1 MAVIEYPD
9 AYRGDE
15 INDSTGWVGPG
26 VNPVQKT
33 NLALYMKQRTF
44 LIQTPDGIDRYDLYY
59 KTGAIFQ
66 PAKAVIPNQ
75 HTALISMMIN
85 EERGMSFKFDYVPS
99 DETFGKLYDLI
110 RSACDTIG
118 VQITNVV
125 EHAEDYSIIF
135 YMRTSGTF
143 SYIKIYVN
151 SKGFITNAKPM
162 SLLGTEDS
170 ELNLI
175 IETIN
180 SHFV

>member
-1 MAVIEYPD
+1 MSS
-9 AYRGDE
+9 E
-15 INDSTGWVGPG
+15 IR
-26 VNPVQKT
+26 K
-33 NLALYMKQRTF
+33 R
-44 LIQTPDGIDRYDLYY
+44 
-59 KTGAIFQ
+59 
-66 PAKAVIPNQ
+66 
-75 HTALISMMIN
+75 H
-85 EERGMSFKFDYVPS
+85 
-99 DETFGKLYDLI
+99 
-110 RSACDTIG
+110 SACDTNG